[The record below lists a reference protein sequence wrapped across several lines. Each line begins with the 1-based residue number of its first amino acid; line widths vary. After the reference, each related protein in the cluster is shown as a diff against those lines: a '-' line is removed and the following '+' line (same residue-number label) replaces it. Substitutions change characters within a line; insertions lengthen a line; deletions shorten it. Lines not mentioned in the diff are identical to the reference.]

1 MSDQLQDP
9 WDEIEAEMRGALLG
23 GKIPLLGD
31 CQRHQREIWRHA
43 PCPMCERDAVIG
55 RLTAVLDAAR
65 PICLR
70 WETRGL
76 GPNLPGEKPTDAELL
91 DMLCE
96 KVRALDG
103 TNPTHLSTS
112 VEVFVQPC
120 PTCGREAHDAG

>member
-1 MSDQLQDP
+1 MSDAAKQLEIAAEEIARAGYCGWGNACSDGAAELREARK
-9 WDEIEAEMRGALLG
+9 EIE
-23 GKIPLLGD
+23 
-31 CQRHQREIWRHA
+31 
-43 PCPMCERDAVIG
+43 
-55 RLTAVLDAAR
+55 RLRAVLDAAR

>member
-31 CQRHQREIWRHA
+31 CQRHRREIWRHT

-65 PICLR
+65 ELR
-70 WETRGL
+70 DFESTHNTADGDGFLRR
-76 GPNLPGEKPTDAELL
+76 EELL
-91 DMLCE
+91 MEITEAVCAYDA
-96 KVRALDG
+96 KK
-103 TNPTHLSTS
+103 
-112 VEVFVQPC
+112 
-120 PTCGREAHDAG
+120 GR